1 MLLKITVPAQKVGL
15 RQVGHF
21 ILTARVIAA
30 VTHGIGDG
38 PTACSYELEVPLGF
52 DIGDICNISVAHLLC
67 TSSHMS
73 LELGW
78 KADKDSDPWA
88 GSVAF
93 EVSSVAPVPEF
104 QFIDTSSWGLDG
116 GSPTP
121 EGTP

>member
-30 VTHGIGDG
+30 VTYKIEDG
-38 PTACSYELEVPLGF
+38 PTACSYELEVPPDF
-52 DIGDICNISVAHLLC
+52 DIGDTYSISAAHLRCMPSDVL
-67 TSSHMS
+67 
-73 LELGW
+73 LELAW
-78 KADKDSDPWA
+78 KVGDDCA
-88 GSVAF
+88 GNVTF
-93 EVSSVAPVPEF
+93 EVSSVVPMPDF
-104 QFIDTSSWGLDG
+104 QFIDTSSWDSDG